1 MCILTFLL
9 LEVFQASSPILQA
22 NEIAHRLR
30 ISPKTVELHR
40 SNIAKKTRA
49 TNIALVVRWAIR
61 NKLMEP

>member
-40 SNIAKKTRA
+40 SNIAKKDP
-49 TNIALVVRWAIR
+49 R
-61 NKLMEP
+61 NKYRFGGPLGDSK